1 MKFAHSP
8 FLYIPL
14 LFFLV
19 PPVQANSENCEQ
31 WWTQE
36 HISEDGPKDL
46 IIRMYDLMREED
58 EHFLCLIDYYRN
70 HHLTTPEYKQLFY
83 NFMGQYFNNTGKFD
97 SAKTYI
103 LLAIG
108 QDSLLTD
115 NPEALPADL
124 ATLGN
129 TELFQRNYNEALTY
143 YKKAL
148 DAVDWNGR
156 PFVIANIFA
165 TMGVCYVEL
174 EMPGN
179 ALAHFSTALEYSIR
193 DSTLHSTGRRL
204 MIRHNI
210 GVVHNVRG
218 QHQRALKIL
227 EPLVDSLEHIDYPYL
242 ERLLHS
248 SIGYAYLET
257 GQLEQA
263 EQHLRTLLGDEMNF
277 DINQEELYYYL
288 LELYAQQNATNKMKP
303 ILDAVS
309 AHYQEL
315 GIPPLF
321 EHFYW
326 AGQYHELSKQDAKA
340 ESLYKE
346 GLSHIPGD
354 SFPAN
359 RARFYKALAELY
371 QSTGQWENAYEYQT
385 QHVNAL
391 LEQQE
396 HDQTRAAED
405 IAVAYEVKE
414 YRTRAEE
421 ALARENLS
429 LVRAELAE
437 RKALYFT
444 WAVAFSILT
453 LLLLGFNYWQYRQR
467 SKSKQ
472 EAIRER
478 NKRLAQ
484 EQQQTRQQLEYQKTA
499 VLDKSLWAASLKP
512 KVSEAIGKYHK
523 RPDYLERK
531 IHQIFM
537 EEDILPKFEKE
548 FQLFYPDFS
557 RSLVREIPNLTDK
570 QLRYAMLIALGLS
583 NKEIA
588 EILSV
593 SVKAV
598 EMARYRLRSALQI
611 EQEDSLEALLR
622 NHLLH
627 LEPLVS
633 EEG

>member
-1 MKFAHSP
+1 MKPLNSP
-8 FLYIPL
+8 LHLTLLAL
-14 LFFLV
+14 LFSINLWAV
-19 PPVQANSENCEQ
+19 KDCANWLEEEN
-31 WWTQE
+31 
-36 HISEDGPKDL
+36 ISEKPPKEL
-46 IIRMYDLMREED
+46 IIQLYDLMREE
-58 EHFLCLIDYYRN
+58 EERFLCLIDYYRDN
-70 HHLTTPEYKQLFY
+70 HLTTPEHKQLFY
-83 NFMGQYFNNTGKFD
+83 NFMGQYYNNVGKFD
-97 SAKTYI
+97 SARAYI

-115 NPEALPADL
+115 NPEALPANL

-129 TELFQRNYNEALTY
+129 TELFQRNYHEALKY
-143 YKKAL
+143 YQKAL
-148 DAVDWNGR
+148 DAVDWDGR
-156 PFVIANIFA
+156 PFVIANTFA

-193 DSTLHSTGRRL
+193 DTTQHSTGRRL

-210 GVVHNVRG
+210 GVVHNIRG
-218 QHQRALKIL
+218 QHQRALEVL
-227 EPLVDSLEHIDYPYL
+227 EPLVDSIAHIDYPYL

-248 SIGYAYLET
+248 SIGYAYLQT
-257 GQLEQA
+257 GELELA
-263 EQHLRTLLGDEMNF
+263 EQHLKKLLGDKMNF
-277 DINQEELYYYL
+277 DVNQEELYYYL
-288 LELYAQQNATNKMKP
+288 LELYAQQNATEKMKP

-326 AGQYHELSKQDAKA
+326 AGRYHELSKQEVEA
-340 ESLYKE
+340 EALYKE
-346 GLSHIPGD
+346 GLSHIPED

-359 RARFYKALAELY
+359 RALFYEALAALY
-371 QSTGQWENAYEYQT
+371 QNTSQWENAYRYQT
-385 QHVNAL
+385 RHVDAL

-396 HDQTRAAED
+396 HDQNRAAED

-421 ALARENLS
+421 AAARESLS

-437 RKALYFT
+437 RKALYYT
-444 WAVAFSILT
+444 WAAAFSALT

-499 VLDKSLWAASLKP
+499 VLDKSLWAARLKP
-512 KVSEAIGKYHK
+512 KVSEAIARYHK

-537 EEDILPKFEKE
+537 EEDILPQFEKE

-557 RSLVREIPNLTDK
+557 RSLIRDIPNLTDK
-570 QLRYAMLIALGLS
+570 QLRYAMLIALGMS

-611 EQEDSLEALLR
+611 DQEDSLEALLR

-627 LEPLVS
+627 MEPLVS
-633 EEG
+633 GEV

>member
-1 MKFAHSP
+1 MKPLSSP
-8 FLYIPL
+8 LHLTLLAL
-14 LFFLV
+14 LFSINLWAAKDC
-19 PPVQANSENCEQ
+19 ANWLEREK
-31 WWTQE
+31 
-36 HISEDGPKDL
+36 ISEKPSKKL
-46 IIRMYDLMREED
+46 IIQLYDLMREED
-58 EHFLCLIDYYRN
+58 ERFLCLIDYYQDN
-70 HHLTTPEYKQLFY
+70 HLTTPEYKQLFY
-83 NFMGQYFNNTGKFD
+83 NFMGQYYNNVGKFD
-97 SAKTYI
+97 SARAYI

-129 TELFQRNYNEALTY
+129 TELFQRNYHEALEY
-143 YKKAL
+143 YQKAL

-156 PFVIANIFA
+156 PFVIANTFA

-193 DSTLHSTGRRL
+193 DTTPNSTGRRL

-218 QHQRALKIL
+218 QHRRALEVL
-227 EPLVDSLEHIDYPYL
+227 EPLVDSMEHIDYPYL

-248 SIGYAYLET
+248 SIGYAYLQSGE
-257 GQLEQA
+257 LELA
-263 EQHLRTLLGDEMNF
+263 EQHLKTLLGDELNF

-288 LELYAQQNATNKMKP
+288 LELYAQQNAAHKMKP

-321 EHFYW
+321 DHFYW
-326 AGQYHELSKQDAKA
+326 AGRYHELSKQDAEA
-340 ESLYKE
+340 EALYKE
-346 GLSHIPGD
+346 GLSHIPED

-359 RARFYKALAELY
+359 RARFYEALAALY
-371 QSTGQWENAYEYQT
+371 QNTGQWENAYRYQT
-385 QHVNAL
+385 RHVDAL

-396 HDQTRAAED
+396 HDQNRAAED

-421 ALARENLS
+421 ATARESLS

-437 RKALYFT
+437 RKALYYT
-444 WAVAFSILT
+444 WAAAFSAIT

-499 VLDKSLWAASLKP
+499 VLDKSLWAARLKP
-512 KVSEAIGKYHK
+512 KVSEAIARYHK

-537 EEDILPKFEKE
+537 EEDILPQFEKE

-557 RSLVREIPNLTDK
+557 RSLIRDIPNLTDK

-598 EMARYRLRSALQI
+598 EMARYRLRSALRI
-611 EQEDSLEALLR
+611 DQEDSLEALLR

-627 LEPLVS
+627 MEPLVS
-633 EEG
+633 GEV

>member
-1 MKFAHSP
+1 MKPLSSP
-8 FLYIPL
+8 LHLTL
-14 LFFLV
+14 LALLLSINLWAV
-19 PPVQANSENCEQ
+19 EDCTNWLKGENISKQPP
-31 WWTQE
+31 
-36 HISEDGPKDL
+36 KKL
-46 IIRMYDLMREED
+46 IIQLYDLMREED

-70 HHLTTPEYKQLFY
+70 NHLTTPEYKQLFY
-83 NFMGQYFNNTGKFD
+83 NFMGQYYNNTGKFD
-97 SAKTYI
+97 SARAYI

-115 NPEALPADL
+115 NAEALPADL

-129 TELFQRNYNEALTY
+129 TELFQRNYHEALEY
-143 YKKAL
+143 YQKAL

-156 PFVIANIFA
+156 PFVIANTFA

-193 DSTLHSTGRRL
+193 DTTLHSTGRRL

-210 GVVHNVRG
+210 GVVHNIRG
-218 QHQRALKIL
+218 QHQRALEVL
-227 EPLVDSLEHIDYPYL
+227 EPLVDSMEHIDYPYL

-257 GQLEQA
+257 GELELA
-263 EQHLRTLLGDEMNF
+263 EQHLKTLLGDEMNF

-288 LELYAQQNATNKMKP
+288 LELYAQQNAAHEMKP

-326 AGQYHELSKQDAKA
+326 SGRYHELSKQDDQA
-340 ESLYKE
+340 EALYRE
-346 GLSHIPGD
+346 GLSYIPED

-359 RARFYKALAELY
+359 RARFYEALAALY
-371 QSTGQWENAYEYQT
+371 QSTGQWENAYQYQT

-396 HDQTRAAED
+396 HDQNRAAED

-421 ALARENLS
+421 AIARENLS
-429 LVRAELAE
+429 LVRADLAE

-453 LLLLGFNYWQYRQR
+453 ILLLGFNYWQYRQR

-499 VLDKSLWAASLKP
+499 VLDKSLWAARLKP
-512 KVSEAIGKYHK
+512 KVSEAITRYHK

-537 EEDILPKFEKE
+537 EEDILPQFEKE

-557 RSLVREIPNLTDK
+557 RSLIRDIPNLTDK

-598 EMARYRLRSALQI
+598 EMARYRLRSALEI

-622 NHLLH
+622 NHLLY
-627 LEPLVS
+627 LEPLAS
-633 EEG
+633 EEA

>member
-1 MKFAHSP
+1 MKPLNSP
-8 FLYIPL
+8 LHLTLLTL
-14 LFFLV
+14 LFSINLWAAEDC
-19 PPVQANSENCEQ
+19 ANWLEKEN
-31 WWTQE
+31 
-36 HISEDGPKDL
+36 ISEKPPKKL
-46 IIRMYDLMREED
+46 IVQLYDLMREEND
-58 EHFLCLIDYYRN
+58 RLLCLIDYYRN
-70 HHLTTPEYKQLFY
+70 NHLTTPEYKQLFY
-83 NFMGQYFNNTGKFD
+83 NFMGQYNNNIGKFD
-97 SAKTYI
+97 SARAYI

-129 TELFQRNYNEALTY
+129 TELFQRNYREALKY
-143 YKKAL
+143 YKQAL

-156 PFVIANIFA
+156 PHVIANIFSI
-165 TMGVCYVEL
+165 MGVCYVEL

-179 ALAHFSTALEYSIR
+179 ALSHFSTALEYSIR
-193 DSTLHSTGRRL
+193 DTTPNSTGRRL

-210 GVVHNVRG
+210 GVVHNIRE
-218 QHQRALKIL
+218 QYRRALNIL
-227 EPLVDSLEHIDYPYL
+227 EPLVDSLEQIDYPYL

-257 GQLEQA
+257 GELELA
-263 EQHLRTLLGDEMNF
+263 EQHLKTLLGEEMNF
-277 DINQEELYYYL
+277 DVNQEELYYYL
-288 LELYAQQNATNKMKP
+288 LELYAQQNATQKMKP
-303 ILDAVS
+303 ILDTVS
-309 AHYQEL
+309 THYQEL

-326 AGQYHELSKQDAKA
+326 SGRYYELSKQGAQA
-340 ESLYKE
+340 EALYRE
-346 GLSHIPGD
+346 GLSHIPED

-359 RARFYKALAELY
+359 RARFYEALAALY
-371 QSTGQWENAYEYQT
+371 QNTGQWENAYQYQT

-396 HDQTRAAED
+396 HDQNRAAED

-421 ALARENLS
+421 ATAREKLS

-437 RKALYFT
+437 RKAFYFT
-444 WAVAFSILT
+444 WAVALSILT

-499 VLDKSLWAASLKP
+499 VLDKSLWAARLKP
-512 KVSEAIGKYHK
+512 KVSKAIARYHK

-537 EEDILPKFEKE
+537 EEDILPQFEKE

-557 RSLVREIPNLTDK
+557 RSLIRDIPNITDK

-622 NHLLH
+622 NHLLQ

-633 EEG
+633 GEV

>member
-1 MKFAHSP
+1 MKFAHSL

-14 LFFLV
+14 LLLLV

-36 HISEDGPKDL
+36 HISEEDPKDL
-46 IIRMYDLMREED
+46 IIRMYDLMRIED

-83 NFMGQYFNNTGKFD
+83 NFMGQYFNNIGKFD

-115 NPEALPADL
+115 NPEALPSDL

-129 TELFQRNYNEALTY
+129 TELFQRNYREALEY
-143 YKKAL
+143 YKQAL

-156 PFVIANIFA
+156 PYVIANIFSI
-165 TMGVCYVEL
+165 MGVCYVEL

-179 ALAHFSTALEYSIR
+179 ALAHFSTALEYSVR
-193 DSTLHSTGRRL
+193 DTTPNSTGRRL

-218 QHQRALKIL
+218 QYRRAIDVL
-227 EPLVDSLEHIDYPYL
+227 EPLIDSLEHIDYPYL

-248 SIGYAYLET
+248 SIGYAYLQSQEPE
-257 GQLEQA
+257 LA
-263 EQHLRTLLGDEMNF
+263 EQHLRSIIGNKMNF

-288 LELYAQQNATNKMKP
+288 LELYAQQNASNKMKS
-303 ILDAVS
+303 ILDAIS
-309 AHYQEL
+309 AHYEDV
-315 GIPPLF
+315 GIPPPF
-321 EHFYW
+321 EHYYW
-326 AGQYHELSKQDAKA
+326 TGQYYELSRQLPEA
-340 ESLYKE
+340 ETLYKE
-346 GLSHIPGD
+346 GLRLIPKD

-359 RARFYKALAELY
+359 RARFYEALAALY
-371 QSTGQWENAYEYQT
+371 ETTAQWESAYQYQT
-385 QHVNAL
+385 EHANAL

-414 YRTRAEE
+414 YRTRAKE
-421 ALARENLS
+421 ATARENLS
-429 LVRAELAE
+429 IVRAELAE
-437 RKALYFT
+437 RKALYST

-453 LLLLGFNYWQYRQR
+453 ILLLGFNYWQYRQR
-467 SKSKQ
+467 AKSKQ

-499 VLDKSLWAASLKP
+499 VLNKSLWAASLKP

-537 EEDILPKFEKE
+537 EEDILPQFEKE

-627 LEPLVS
+627 MEPTVP
-633 EEG
+633 EEV